1 MSFGSRFWKRITP
14 SSAELAPTAIAS
26 PSTSSAFA
34 NSEPRIENCA
44 TTSSPALSEK
54 ITMKNSGR
62 LPSVDCSTPVTA
74 GPNFAPT
81 DSVAIPIAHATPPSA
96 APESDEDR
104 DRRRVGVVED
114 ARRRTTTAKIA
125 PR

>member
-1 MSFGSRFWKRITP
+1 MSFGSRFWNRITP
-14 SSAELAPTAIAS
+14 PSDELAPTAIAS

-54 ITMKNSGR
+54 ITMKSSGR

-74 GPNFAPT
+74 GPNLAPT

-96 APESDEDR
+96 APES
-104 DRRRVGVVED
+104 
-114 ARRRTTTAKIA
+114 TKTATGGA
-125 PR
+125 PV